1 MWVIPVVVVMGIY
14 AVLLLLFMCGWKR
27 LPEQT
32 KQEQIPD
39 LHKLPAITV
48 VVACRNEAEHLPALL
63 ESLLRQTVSPAE
75 IILVNDNSTDDT
87 LVVMDRY
94 AARYPAIRVLSM
106 AGDSSKKKALAAGI
120 RSATSELILCT
131 DADCI
136 VPETWVQT
144 VVAAYVQ
151 QPFDLLILPVSM
163 QGDSF
168 FSRLQQLEFATLV
181 ASGAAMAAWRHPIM
195 CNGANLAFRRQEW
208 LASQADLHEELPSG
222 DDMFLLHGFKRRGLR
237 IRFLKSRKAMVYTS
251 ACPDLRSFVRQRGR
265 WTSKAGYYTD
275 ADTIVVAVAVFT
287 VNLLWLVLFVGAFF
301 NVALAWSW
309 LAVFLVK
316 WLLDGLFLKLAQSF
330 FAYRH
335 VAAMSFLLSLVY
347 PFYVLVSVL
356 HACFGTQKKSRGNSA
371 GFA

>member
-1 MWVIPVVVVMGIY
+1 MWVVPVVVVMGIY

-27 LPEQT
+27 LPEQAAQDT
-32 KQEQIPD
+32 VMPMEQ
-39 LHKLPAITV
+39 LPAVAV

-63 ESLLRQTVSPAE
+63 DSLVRQTLSPAE

-87 LVVMDRY
+87 PAVMDRY
-94 AARYPAIRVLSM
+94 AARYPAIRVLST
-106 AGDSSKKKALAAGI
+106 AGGSSKKKALATGI
-120 RSATSELILCT
+120 RSAASELVLCT

-151 QPFDLLILPVSM
+151 QPFDLLVLPVSM

-222 DDMFLLHGFKRRGLR
+222 DDMFLLHSFKRRGLR

-265 WTSKAGYYTD
+265 WTSKAGHYTD
-275 ADTIVVAVAVFT
+275 EDTIAVAVVVFT
-287 VNLLWLVLFVGAFF
+287 VNLLWLVLFFGAFF
-301 NVALAWSW
+301 NVALAWCW

-316 WLLDGLFLKLAQSF
+316 WLLDGLFLKLAQPF

-335 VAAMSFLLSLVY
+335 VVAMSFLLSLVY
-347 PFYVLVSVL
+347 PFYVSVSVL
-356 HACFGTQKKSRGNSA
+356 HACFGRQKKSRANSA